1 MKRRSIPKEIIR
13 YDYMSRQPVDAAD
26 PEPVPSQASDADA
39 TSEENDN
46 SEQYE
51 TDGESVVDSEYP
63 ENDIRML
70 ADALIT
76 SNGEAIADV
85 MAGIREALEKLTK
98 VLYTTRK

>member
-26 PEPVPSQASDADA
+26 PEPVPSHSDA

-85 MAGIREALEKLTK
+85 LAGIREALEKLTK